1 MSMFSCIVPHALKLS
16 TIFISE
22 FWMGIRTFSEKSG
35 DRSIEDWK
43 YVSSNETI
51 DMETFDH
58 IYQDNG
64 QVHGCIVLLLFFVL
78 FQSYTS
84 FTSFRILLAMTIAHS
99 LVNIFLHQ
107 QVYRIITL
115 LY

>member
-64 QVHGCIVLLLFFVL
+64 QVHGCIVFICSVPVMH
-78 FQSYTS
+78 S
-84 FTSFRILLAMTIAHS
+84 F
-99 LVNIFLHQ
+99 
-107 QVYRIITL
+107 
-115 LY
+115 